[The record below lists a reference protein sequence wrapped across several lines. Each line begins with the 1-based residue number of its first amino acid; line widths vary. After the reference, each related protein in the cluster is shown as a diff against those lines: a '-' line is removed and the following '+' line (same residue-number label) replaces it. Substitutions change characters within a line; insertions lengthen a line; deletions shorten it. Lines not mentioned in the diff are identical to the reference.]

1 MSSFE
6 AALGGRR
13 TFTDAQ
19 WQEMEHQVLIL
30 KYLLAGV
37 PVPLE
42 LIVPIRRSFEALTGR
57 YYHPS
62 MSYYSYY
69 GKRPDPEPGRCRR
82 TDGKKWRCSKDAYPG
97 SKYCERHMHRGRNR
111 SRKPVESQ
119 TVSPTKN
126 TSSTLTSFSPASNNT
141 SGSGAENFKN
151 IHSTAG
157 PSTHIPCINVTGSS
171 QLPVDAYTLSNRY
184 FSGLRADVDEHRFF
198 SEASGSAKVLGVDN
212 PWHLMSTWSSTFP
225 QSKLQDSFNL
235 RNAYPQLQLLQD
247 HGQVTLPS
255 LSGQQCQDHSLF
267 GSESSL
273 TEPAKHETQSL
284 RPFFEEW
291 PKARDSWRNLD
302 DNRSNRASFSTTQLS
317 ISIPMTSP
325 DFTSTSSRSPNGG
338 IHSQTIFVLHSSSQV
353 SLLFPLS
360 YPLCYI
366 YFFLQKIDREGISN
380 TSSPLLNLRRTS
392 VQYCLWFL

>member
-1 MSSFE
+1 MRCARGIMSSFE

-184 FSGLRADVDEHRFF
+184 ITIC
-198 SEASGSAKVLGVDN
+198 
-212 PWHLMSTWSSTFP
+212 P
-225 QSKLQDSFNL
+225 L
-235 RNAYPQLQLLQD
+235 RNGYVP
-247 HGQVTLPS
+247 
-255 LSGQQCQDHSLF
+255 
-267 GSESSL
+267 
-273 TEPAKHETQSL
+273 
-284 RPFFEEW
+284 
-291 PKARDSWRNLD
+291 
-302 DNRSNRASFSTTQLS
+302 
-317 ISIPMTSP
+317 
-325 DFTSTSSRSPNGG
+325 
-338 IHSQTIFVLHSSSQV
+338 LH
-353 SLLFPLS
+353 
-360 YPLCYI
+360 Y
-366 YFFLQKIDREGISN
+366 EGIWLIYGFYN
-380 TSSPLLNLRRTS
+380 IWIVL
-392 VQYCLWFL
+392 C